1 MTMTLIAENQ
11 EVKVYQHNT
20 VGGQINVYQFRNG
33 ELTFGAE
40 KASVLNRFEKTQVY
54 KRICKVLT
62 YNN

>member
-1 MTMTLIAENQ
+1 MILIAENQ

-20 VGGQINVYQFRNG
+20 VGGQINVYLFRNG

-40 KASVLNRFEKTQVY
+40 KASVLNRFERTQVY

>member
-1 MTMTLIAENQ
+1 MTLIAENQ

-40 KASVLNRFEKTQVY
+40 KVSVLNRFERTQVY